1 MTDSTTNIEADKMD
15 KVIELECNVD
25 DMTAE
30 EIAYAAERLL
40 EAGAKDVYTV
50 PVGMKK
56 SRIGTMITVM
66 TVEEKREEMLEM
78 IFKYTSTIGIRETVS
93 VRYLLNRNETVIETP
108 YGKVRRKDVEGY
120 GVRRSKYEY
129 DDLAG
134 IAEKQNISIEEARRL
149 VASYDER

>member
-1 MTDSTTNIEADKMD
+1 MD

-30 EIAYAAERLL
+30 EIAYAADRLL

-56 SRIGTMITVM
+56 SRLGMMITVM

-78 IFKYTSTIGIRETVS
+78 IFRYTSTIGIRETVS
-93 VRYLLNRNETVIETP
+93 VRYLLNRTETVIETP
-108 YGKVRRKDVEGY
+108 YGRVRRKDAEGY
-120 GVRRSKYEY
+120 GVHRSKYEY
-129 DDLAG
+129 DDLAE
-134 IAEKQNISIEEARRL
+134 IADKQNISIEEARKL
-149 VASYDER
+149 VALYDNQ